1 MFVKL
6 TGERRRGKVE
16 KNIDKNEDRRK
27 STKTIQAAK
36 LDEEKQRYET

>member
-6 TGERRRGKVE
+6 TGERQRGKVE
-16 KNIDKNEDRRK
+16 KNIDKNEDGRK
-27 STKTIQAAK
+27 STKKIQAAK